1 MSKGIDKFQ
10 IISVSVGS
18 PGKQII
24 IMEPGGFRK
33 LKVHLPRQRL
43 VNQRPWW
50 IAGLLLA
57 IAILFFAAWSY
68 FAHKKHTIFPERNKQ
83 TAVQIFVW

>member
-10 IISVSVGS
+10 TIHDYGGS
-18 PGKQII
+18 LCKFSKQID

-33 LKVHLPRQRL
+33 LNVRLRRQPL

-57 IAILFFAAWSY
+57 TIILLLAVWSY
-68 FAHKKHTIFPERNKQ
+68 YHSHKKQFTYPTTSRG
-83 TAVQIFVW
+83 